1 MFNDL
6 NQPNQP
12 AAGTP
17 PVDDIFAETDKSV
30 EAKNFSG
37 YYANT
42 NAAPTPG
49 ISSEIET
56 QKAGLSAA
64 EDLPTSSKGKILK
77 VGLITLLIILLIG
90 LGYLVYVKFLTGQE
104 EVPVVSAPVATTT
117 EQTPTPVATVTP
129 VVTEPVVTSTPEVA
143 TSTNPALVDT
153 DGDGLTDE
161 EETILGTSITL
172 KDTDNDGLTDYDE
185 VKLFN
190 TSALLADTDKDG
202 LPDYDE
208 IKIYKTDANKADTDG
223 DGHSDGEEVKNGYNP
238 LGAGKMVDASKATS
252 TTSVK

>member
-6 NQPNQP
+6 NQPNQQ

-49 ISSEIET
+49 VSAEIET

-77 VGLITLLIILLIG
+77 VGLITLLILLLIG
-90 LGYLVYVKFLTGQE
+90 LCYLIYVKFLTGQE
-104 EVPVVSAPVATTT
+104 EVPVVNTPVATTT
-117 EQTPTPVATVTP
+117 EQTPVATVTP
-129 VVTEPVVTSTPEVA
+129 VITEVPVVTSTPEVA
-143 TSTNPALVDT
+143 TSTDTTLTDT
-153 DGDGLTDE
+153 DSDGLTNE
-161 EETILGTSITL
+161 EEGILGTDINL
-172 KDTDNDGLTDYDE
+172 KDTDNDGLSDYDE
-185 VKLFN
+185 VKLYN
-190 TSALLADTDKDG
+190 TSALLTDTDKDG

-238 LGAGKMVDASKATS
+238 LGSGKMVDASKATS

>member
-49 ISSEIET
+49 VSAEIET

-77 VGLITLLIILLIG
+77 LGLITLLIILLIG

-104 EVPVVSAPVATTT
+104 EVPVINTPVATTT
-117 EQTPTPVATVTP
+117 VQTPVATVTP
-129 VVTEPVVTSTPEVA
+129 VVTEVPVVTSTPVVA
-143 TSTNPALVDT
+143 TSTDATLDT
-153 DGDGLTDE
+153 DGDGLTNAE
-161 EETILGTSITL
+161 EAILGTDPNN
-172 KDTDNDGLTDYDE
+172 KDTDGDGLPDYDE
-185 VKLFN
+185 VRRYN
-190 TSALLADTDKDG
+190 TSALLTDTDKDG

-208 IKIYKTDANKADTDG
+208 ITIYKTDANKADTDG

-238 LGAGKMVDASKATS
+238 LGAGKMIDASKSTS